1 MSIRTEDENEVVKK
15 EMRVKSLNDM
25 TVGSPFKILWGFSMP
40 MLLSVVFQQLYS
52 IIDSIIAGK
61 YIGVNALAAVGASYP
76 ITVLFIAVAT
86 GASIGCSVVI
96 SQIFGARQ
104 YAKMKSAIST
114 AVISL
119 ITLSLTITIIG
130 LIMCNPLMKLLN
142 TPSNILADSEL
153 FLRIYILGV
162 FFLFT
167 YNIANAIFNSLGDS
181 KTPLYFLLF
190 SSLFN
195 IVLDVIFV
203 VVLHM
208 GIVGV
213 AWPTFIAQGIASI
226 LAMICL
232 IGRISKIEVDEEYK
246 RFDFELFKRMSRIAI
261 PSIMQQSF
269 VSVGQLFVQGLI
281 NSYGSVVVAG
291 YSAAFRIN
299 TLIITSITTMSSAL
313 SSYTAQNIGARKLD
327 RVKQGYKSLLIMIL
341 SLCLVTSILV
351 LIFGR
356 NLIGLF
362 VDPTKGKEV
371 ITVGLAF
378 LRTVTPFYVVVVL
391 KTLTDGVLRGAGDMK
406 EFMVTTFMDLL
417 LRVAFSFIL
426 AKIMG
431 YSGIWCAFPIGWI
444 IGCALSIYY
453 YFKGNWKLVI
463 NQIAK

>member
-167 YNIANAIFNSLGDS
+167 YYIANAIFNSLGDS
-181 KTPLYFLLF
+181 
-190 SSLFN
+190 
-195 IVLDVIFV
+195 
-203 VVLHM
+203 
-208 GIVGV
+208 
-213 AWPTFIAQGIASI
+213 
-226 LAMICL
+226 
-232 IGRISKIEVDEEYK
+232 
-246 RFDFELFKRMSRIAI
+246 
-261 PSIMQQSF
+261 
-269 VSVGQLFVQGLI
+269 
-281 NSYGSVVVAG
+281 
-291 YSAAFRIN
+291 
-299 TLIITSITTMSSAL
+299 
-313 SSYTAQNIGARKLD
+313 
-327 RVKQGYKSLLIMIL
+327 
-341 SLCLVTSILV
+341 
-351 LIFGR
+351 
-356 NLIGLF
+356 
-362 VDPTKGKEV
+362 
-371 ITVGLAF
+371 
-378 LRTVTPFYVVVVL
+378 
-391 KTLTDGVLRGAGDMK
+391 
-406 EFMVTTFMDLL
+406 
-417 LRVAFSFIL
+417 
-426 AKIMG
+426 
-431 YSGIWCAFPIGWI
+431 
-444 IGCALSIYY
+444 
-453 YFKGNWKLVI
+453 
-463 NQIAK
+463 